1 MAVLAVVGH
10 HQDPELLVGLV
21 VEVEVIVEVEQFIRE
36 EHQHK
41 QPPTMALEP
50 DMVMLVAQV
59 NILVVLGK
67 VVAVVAVPVL
77 LVLMAHP
84 ATQLAVLVVQVLQ
97 MEFQVQV

>member
-1 MAVLAVVGH
+1 
-10 HQDPELLVGLV
+10 VGLV
-21 VEVEVIVEVEQFIRE
+21 VEVEVILEWLEQFFRE

-97 MEFQVQV
+97 IQFQVQV